1 MNRKKWNNCKFE
13 WCCLGILIALELI
26 MSSTFLGYIHVP
38 PISVTTAYIPV
49 VVIGCLFG
57 TTQSAF
63 AGLIFGFGS
72 MYKASAL
79 YVMAN
84 DRLFSPFQSGAP
96 LESLILSVGTRLLF
110 GVLTG
115 LLFAWSR
122 KRKHAQFFKCLTAF
136 IAPKL
141 HAFLVYT
148 AMGIFFPSNGFSWK
162 SIGSMRFDDML
173 IQLLCLVCVLLVDRI
188 YQSEAVTRYRKAVNQ
203 QEQDWRW
210 SFRSV
215 VVFCGMIL
223 FVLCMTAV
231 STIYFSDRIVQRCW
245 R

>member
-1 MNRKKWNNCKFE
+1 MVLSGDSDRAGADYV
-13 WCCLGILIALELI
+13 L
-26 MSSTFLGYIHVP
+26 Y
-38 PISVTTAYIPV
+38 
-49 VVIGCLFG
+49 LFG
-57 TTQSAF
+57 VYPRSADIGGHCIYSGCGDWMSVRNAF

-79 YVMAN
+79 YVMAD

-122 KRKHAQFFKCLTAF
+122 KRKHAQFFECLTAF

-148 AMGIFFPSNGFSWK
+148 AMGIFFPSSGFS
-162 SIGSMRFDDML
+162 
-173 IQLLCLVCVLLVDRI
+173 
-188 YQSEAVTRYRKAVNQ
+188 
-203 QEQDWRW
+203 
-210 SFRSV
+210 
-215 VVFCGMIL
+215 
-223 FVLCMTAV
+223 
-231 STIYFSDRIVQRCW
+231 
-245 R
+245 

>member
-79 YVMAN
+79 RGSAGKSDLECWDQTSLWCS
-84 DRLFSPFQSGAP
+84 DR
-96 LESLILSVGTRLLF
+96 
-110 GVLTG
+110 
-115 LLFAWSR
+115 
-122 KRKHAQFFKCLTAF
+122 TAF
-136 IAPKL
+136 
-141 HAFLVYT
+141 
-148 AMGIFFPSNGFSWK
+148 
-162 SIGSMRFDDML
+162 
-173 IQLLCLVCVLLVDRI
+173 CLV
-188 YQSEAVTRYRKAVNQ
+188 QKTEACT
-203 QEQDWRW
+203 
-210 SFRSV
+210 
-215 VVFCGMIL
+215 VF
-223 FVLCMTAV
+223 
-231 STIYFSDRIVQRCW
+231 
-245 R
+245 